1 VNTTPTDTYGVI
13 VKYSLGGYPVWT
25 VVLGGASGFTVPSA
39 CASDASSSI
48 YACGFYTCPVCT
60 IGTASLTRLGTQDG
74 FVAKYTSTSAY
85 VWSVRIGSA
94 GSVVAC
100 RSIAIDP
107 LTQNVIVSGTY
118 TASTNPVVVYTVS
131 GVSSGI
137 TLPTTSVAMP
147 FTIELKAT

>member
-1 VNTTPTDTYGVI
+1 M
-13 VKYSLGGYPVWT
+13 
-25 VVLGGASGFTVPSA
+25 
-39 CASDASSSI
+39 
-48 YACGFYTCPVCT
+48 YTCPICT

-74 FVAKYTSTSAY
+74 FVVKYSSTSAY

-94 GSVVAC
+94 GSTVTC

-118 TASTNPVVVYTVS
+118 TTTTNPVIVYTSS
-131 GVSSGI
+131 GVPSGI
-137 TLPTTSVAMP
+137 TLPVTTTAMP